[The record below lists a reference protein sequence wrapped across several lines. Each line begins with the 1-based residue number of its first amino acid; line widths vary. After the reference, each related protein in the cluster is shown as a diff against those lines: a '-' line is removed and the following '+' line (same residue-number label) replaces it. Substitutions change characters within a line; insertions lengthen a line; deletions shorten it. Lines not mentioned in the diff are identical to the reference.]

1 MKNLKASSR
10 TKLENLCFPLHAVEK
25 KKLHYH
31 TNVSFHIS
39 SKKVNDY
46 EQVLVTPHVN
56 LDLTQTQLNE
66 ENEDFSSRRR
76 YHQTLNIQGQLIDT

>member
-1 MKNLKASSR
+1 MQ
-10 TKLENLCFPLHAVEK
+10 KLSFSPHAGEK

-31 TNVSFHIS
+31 TNVSSHFS

-76 YHQTLNIQGQLIDT
+76 YHQTLQIQGQLIDT